1 MWCET
6 RICANYLLCLGLRS
20 PGWTWGWASNQV
32 RGMRPRPRTGLI
44 HADQVPIMMGTPI
57 LTHHRQTRTT
67 AIIGPA
73 LTRLLVLTWF
83 PIPHWFH
90 ADKATHYRVAMW
102 IHQGSWFHG
111 QRIGFQAQ
119 ISVMPLL
126 ISYSARE
133 CTQTRNHK
141 TTWRG
146 KPHTHI
152 HTCMQ
157 TFLPKSWASHLNSH
171 LLTVRFSSHTQM
183 QCSPG
188 RLIDYTVYFLV
199 QWHIVSEILLT
210 PMFVWF
216 QGTLNHQQQQP
227 RTHQVSAFA
236 FHSPTLF
243 VNRIDISLTY
253 LMHDKLL
260 IWSILM
266 RCTFEWTQ
274 IRSDPHGNACIRTNM
289 WTHCAQLRTQLAWH
303 ESQA

>member
-1 MWCET
+1 MVSDSTLIPCWQGNT
-6 RICANYLLCLGLRS
+6 LSSGNVNSSRFMIS
-20 PGWTWGWASNQV
+20 WTADWVSG
-32 RGMRPRPRTGLI
+32 TGFCDATSHFIFL
-44 HADQVPIMMGTPI
+44 HESAHK
-57 LTHHRQTRTT
+57 L
-67 AIIGPA
+67 AIIKLHDARTHTHTHTHP
-73 LTRLLVLTWF
+73 
-83 PIPHWFH
+83 PIPH
-90 ADKATHYRVAMW
+90 KQTNTH
-102 IHQGSWFHG
+102 
-111 QRIGFQAQ
+111 
-119 ISVMPLL
+119 
-126 ISYSARE
+126 
-133 CTQTRNHK
+133 TD
-141 TTWRG
+141 
-146 KPHTHI
+146 THI

-171 LLTVRFSSHTQM
+171 LLTVRFSCHTQM

-216 QGTLNHQQQQP
+216 QGTLNHQQQP

-243 VNRIDISLTY
+243 VNRIYISLTY

-274 IRSDPHGNACIRTNM
+274 FCSDPHGNACIRTNM